1 MNKSQKS
8 STGLTKT
15 IKTFHATL
23 LREKRGLKINRS
35 SKHGPHFVLEYNKTY
50 DNKGPEIV

>member
-8 STGLTKT
+8 YTDLTKT

-35 SKHGPHFVLEYNKTY
+35 NKHGPDFTFCFEV
-50 DNKGPEIV
+50 